1 MFVRESDTICY
12 VGFSNRD
19 TIDDAKVL
27 VKDFPCRCKIK
38 RLTMNTIKRYT
49 TIVAL
54 IFVALTTIAQNIPD
68 KPSPFRFVNDYAGV
82 MTESF
87 RGRLEEQLVKL
98 HFSTTN
104 QIAVVTVGTFDGL
117 PASLY
122 ATMLGQKWGIGQQ
135 GKDNGVVILVKPKTA
150 NQKGEA
156 FIATGYGLESIL
168 TDAICARI
176 VNDGMIP
183 YFKKDD
189 YCGGIHAGVACV
201 VSVIN
206 GGSLTDALNRDYSAV
221 APGPENEAKDDSV
234 LGVIIQVVKAIFL
247 GLFFLYMPFWVLG
260 LLFNLFWAIVE
271 KDWAKFTSFKSI
283 VGMGCWLFLSTGSAF
298 GGNSSGYRGYGGTYS
313 GGYGGGG
320 YGSGG
325 GSFGGGGGG
334 GSW

>member
-1 MFVRESDTICY
+1 MFVRESDPICY

-19 TIDDAKVL
+19 TIVDAEVL
-27 VKDFPCRCKIK
+27 VKDFPSRCKIK

-176 VNDGMIP
+176 VNEGMIS
-183 YFKKDD
+183 YFKKED
-189 YCGGIHAGVACV
+189 YCGGIHAGVACILT
-201 VSVIN
+201 VIN
-206 GGSLTDALNRDYSAV
+206 GGSLADALNQDYSAV
-221 APGPENEAKDDSV
+221 ERVSEADEEDSAF
-234 LGVIIQVVKAIFL
+234 GIIAQIFKAIFL

-271 KDWAKFTSFKSI
+271 KDWTKFSSFKNV
-283 VGMGCWLFLSTGSAF
+283 VGMGCWLFSSSAF
-298 GGNSSGYRGYGGTYS
+298 GRTGGNSSGYRGYGGTYG
-313 GGYGGGG
+313 GGYGGG